1 MKKNETIADIV
12 AEMRRD
18 ASDICEHGTRCLGN
32 YADRIEAAHKE
43 TMRKLD
49 EARQTAEDS
58 LWDKA
63 ERDDQAA
70 VVKQNFTTGN
80 ATKLR
85 KALKESA
92 DFARDHIHIDDF
104 HLNEECYCLGCCEA
118 RAMVEMCESAL
129 TAPPRNCD
137 TLESYDE
144 FVDAWNAYVRRTHG
158 GVEGFLAWLS
168 AEAKGEKK

>member
-12 AEMRRD
+12 AEMRRF
-18 ASDICEHGTRCLGN
+18 AYRHRMHGEGQATKEF
-32 YADRIEAAHKE
+32 ADRIEAAHKE
-43 TMRKLD
+43 TMRRLD

-63 ERDDQAA
+63 ERDEQAS
-70 VVKQNFTTGN
+70 VVKQDLTTGN
-80 ATKLR
+80 VAKMREALR
-85 KALKESA
+85 RLQEWAAMDWNENAHLADTSGNYLKFIKGTLEIA
-92 DFARDHIHIDDF
+92 NA
-104 HLNEECYCLGCCEA
+104 
-118 RAMVEMCESAL
+118 AL

-137 TLESYDE
+137 TLKSYDE

-168 AEAKGEKK
+168 AEAKGEAK